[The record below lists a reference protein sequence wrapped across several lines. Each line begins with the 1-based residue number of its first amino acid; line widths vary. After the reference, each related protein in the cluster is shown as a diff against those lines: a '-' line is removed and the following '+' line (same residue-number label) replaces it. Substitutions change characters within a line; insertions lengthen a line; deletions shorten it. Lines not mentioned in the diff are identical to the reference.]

1 MTLVASKEWQTAAPL
16 VWVYGP
22 VWGERWTEETKLGRD
37 STVLGWQTDGH
48 LSNKN

>member
-22 VWGERWTEETKLGRD
+22 VWGERWTGKLARD
-37 STVLGWQTDGH
+37 STVLGWQTGGH